1 MIRFSGP
8 RDAAGTATMG
18 MARDEGKRGLHGGFA
33 DNTGMTT
40 AFFVTGTDT
49 GAGKTFT
56 STVLL
61 HALRQRGLRAVGMK
75 PVASG
80 SSPTPEGLRNEDA
93 LALQA
98 ASDPRPDY
106 ALVNPWAL
114 REPTAPE
121 IAARLDGVEV
131 TLPPILAAFEA
142 LKVQADVVLVEGV
155 GGFLAPVNA
164 AIDQC
169 ELPRALG
176 LPVLV
181 VVGLK
186 LGCIN
191 HARMTV
197 EAVQSRGFRVLG
209 WIASDVEPTMLFPDD
224 YFEALKASLP
234 APCFGRLPHAPGVD
248 AAGLTGH
255 LRLPGGFPGG

>member
-1 MIRFSGP
+1 M
-8 RDAAGTATMG
+8 GTAG
-18 MARDEGKRGLHGGFA
+18 AEGK
-33 DNTGMTT
+33 TGMSR

-49 GAGKTFT
+49 GAGKTF
-56 STVLL
+56 SSVVLL
-61 HALRQRGLRAVGMK
+61 HALLQQGLRAVGMK

-80 SSPTPEGLRNEDA
+80 SEATPGGLRNEDA

-98 ASDPRPDY
+98 ASHPRPDY

-121 IAARLDGVEV
+121 IAARLDGVTV
-131 TLPPILAAFEA
+131 SMPPIIAAFDA
-142 LKVQADVVLVEGV
+142 LKAQADVVLVEGV

-164 AIDQC
+164 ELDQC

-176 LPVLV
+176 LPVLL

-191 HARMTV
+191 HARLTL
-197 EAVQSRGFRVLG
+197 EAVRARGFEVLG
-209 WIASDVEPTMLFPDD
+209 WVASDVEPTMLFPDD
-224 YFEALKASLP
+224 YFEALKAALP
-234 APCFGRLPHAPGVD
+234 APRRSEEGRVGTEYRP
-248 AAGLTGH
+248 
-255 LRLPGGFPGG
+255 

>member
-1 MIRFSGP
+1 M
-8 RDAAGTATMG
+8 GTPG
-18 MARDEGKRGLHGGFA
+18 DEGKRGLHGGFA
-33 DNTGMTT
+33 NNGGMTT

-80 SSPTPEGLRNEDA
+80 SDETPEGLRNEDA

-106 ALVNPWAL
+106 ALVNPWSL

-131 TLPPILAAFEA
+131 TLPPIESAFA
-142 LKVQADVVLVEGV
+142 QLKAQADVVLVEGV

-164 AIDQC
+164 VIDQC
-169 ELPRALG
+169 DLPRALG

-197 EAVQSRGFRVLG
+197 DAVQSRGFRVLG

-224 YFEALKASLP
+224 YFEALKAALP
-234 APCFGRLPHAPGVD
+234 VPCFGRLPHSQGVD
-248 AAGLTGH
+248 PATLSAH
-255 LRLPGGFPGG
+255 LALPEGFPQPS

>member
-1 MIRFSGP
+1 MDR
-8 RDAAGTATMG
+8 
-18 MARDEGKRGLHGGFA
+18 L
-33 DNTGMTT
+33 
-40 AFFVTGTDT
+40 FVTGTDT
-49 GAGKTFT
+49 GVGKTVV
-56 STVLL
+56 SAALL
-61 HALRQRGLRAVGMK
+61 HAFRAHGRRAVGMK

-80 SSPTPEGLRNEDA
+80 SEETPEGLRNEDA

-131 TLPPILAAFEA
+131 TLPPIEAAFA
-142 LKVQADVVLVEGV
+142 QLKAQADVVLVEGV

-164 AIDQC
+164 VIDQC
-169 ELPRALG
+169 DLPRALG

-191 HARMTV
+191 HALLTQQ
-197 EAVQSRGFRVLG
+197 AIAARGLKLVG
-209 WIASDVEPTMLFPDD
+209 WIANHIDPAMSRFDENLQTLKTRIEAPLLGVIPAHSTPETAARQISFP
-224 YFEALKASLP
+224 L
-234 APCFGRLPHAPGVD
+234 
-248 AAGLTGH
+248 
-255 LRLPGGFPGG
+255 

>member
-1 MIRFSGP
+1 MS
-8 RDAAGTATMG
+8 
-18 MARDEGKRGLHGGFA
+18 
-33 DNTGMTT
+33 T

-75 PVASG
+75 PIASG
-80 SSPTPEGLRNEDA
+80 SEETPEGLRNEDA

-98 ASDPRPDY
+98 ASHPRPDY

-121 IAARLDGVEV
+121 IAARIDGVEV
-131 TLPPILAAFEA
+131 TMPPIVAAFEQ
-142 LKVQADVVLVEGV
+142 LKREADVVLVEGV

-164 AIDQC
+164 QLDQC
-169 ELPRALG
+169 ALPRTLG
-176 LPVLV
+176 LSVLV

-197 EAVQSRGFRVLG
+197 DAVQSRGFRVLG
-209 WIASDVEPTMLFPDD
+209 WIASEVEPTMLFPDD
-224 YFEALKASLP
+224 YFEALKAALP
-234 APCFGRLPHAPGVD
+234 IPCLGRLPNAPGADPATLTRHLSLPD
-248 AAGLTGH
+248 AFIPA
-255 LRLPGGFPGG
+255 

>member
-1 MIRFSGP
+1 MS
-8 RDAAGTATMG
+8 
-18 MARDEGKRGLHGGFA
+18 
-33 DNTGMTT
+33 T

-75 PVASG
+75 PIASG
-80 SSPTPEGLRNEDA
+80 SEETPEGLRNEDA

-98 ASDPRPDY
+98 ASHPRPDY

-121 IAARLDGVEV
+121 IAARIDGVEV
-131 TLPPILAAFEA
+131 TLPPIVAAFEQ
-142 LKVQADVVLVEGV
+142 LKREADVVLVEGV

-164 AIDQC
+164 QLDQC
-169 ELPRALG
+169 ALPRTLG

-197 EAVQSRGFRVLG
+197 DAVQSRGFRVLG
-209 WIASDVEPTMLFPDD
+209 WIASEVEPTMLFPDD
-224 YFEALKASLP
+224 YFEALKAALP
-234 APCFGRLPHAPGVD
+234 IPCLGRLPNAPGADPATLTRHLSLPD
-248 AAGLTGH
+248 AFIPA
-255 LRLPGGFPGG
+255 

>member
-1 MIRFSGP
+1 MAARGHLGKPRFH
-8 RDAAGTATMG
+8 AGIGDNGG
-18 MARDEGKRGLHGGFA
+18 MD
-33 DNTGMTT
+33 T

-80 SSPTPEGLRNEDA
+80 SEATADGLRNEDA

-121 IAARLDGVEV
+121 IAARHDGVTV
-131 TLPPILAAFEA
+131 TLPPIEAAFDA
-142 LKVQADVVLVEGV
+142 LRRQADVVLVEGA
-155 GGFLAPVNA
+155 GGFLAPVNEQL
-164 AIDQC
+164 DQC
-169 ELPRALG
+169 ELPRVLG
-176 LPVLV
+176 LPVLL

-191 HARMTV
+191 HARLSA
-197 EAVQSRGFRVLG
+197 EAIRARGLPLLG
-209 WIASDVEPTMLFPDD
+209 WIASEVEPTMLFPDE
-224 YFEALKASLP
+224 YFAALEAALRP
-234 APCFGRLPHAPGVD
+234 WPCLGRLPHAPGAD
-248 AAGLTGH
+248 PASLTPH
-255 LRLPGGFPGG
+255 LRLPEDFPSA

>member
-1 MIRFSGP
+1 
-8 RDAAGTATMG
+8 
-18 MARDEGKRGLHGGFA
+18 
-33 DNTGMTT
+33 MTR

-80 SSPTPEGLRNEDA
+80 SESTADGLRNEDA

-106 ALVNPWAL
+106 ARVNPFAL

-121 IAARLDGVEV
+121 IAARLDGVTV
-131 TLPPILAAFEA
+131 TLPPILDAFEA
-142 LKVQADVVLVEGV
+142 LTSSADVVLVEGV
-155 GGFLAPVNA
+155 GGFLAP
-164 AIDQC
+164 IRDDFDQF
-169 ELPRALG
+169 ELPRAMG
-176 LPVLV
+176 LPVLL

-191 HARMTV
+191 HARLTV
-197 EAVQSRGFRVLG
+197 EAILARGFTLLG

-224 YFEALKASLP
+224 YFEALKAALP
-234 APCFGRLPHAPGVD
+234 VPCFGRLPNSPD
-248 AAGLTGH
+248 ADPATLTEH
-255 LRLPGGFPGG
+255 LALPRGFPSA

>member
-1 MIRFSGP
+1 MS
-8 RDAAGTATMG
+8 
-18 MARDEGKRGLHGGFA
+18 
-33 DNTGMTT
+33 T

-75 PVASG
+75 PIASG
-80 SSPTPEGLRNEDA
+80 SEETPEGLRNEDA

-98 ASDPRPDY
+98 ASHPRPDY

-121 IAARLDGVEV
+121 IAARIDGVEV
-131 TLPPILAAFEA
+131 TMPPIVAAFEQ
-142 LKVQADVVLVEGV
+142 LKREADVVLVEGV

-164 AIDQC
+164 QLDQC
-169 ELPRALG
+169 ALPRTLG

-197 EAVQSRGFRVLG
+197 DAVQSRGFRVLG
-209 WIASDVEPTMLFPDD
+209 WIASEVEPTMLFPDD
-224 YFEALKASLP
+224 YFEALKAALP
-234 APCFGRLPHAPGVD
+234 IPCLGRLPNAPGADPATLTRHLSLPD
-248 AAGLTGH
+248 AFIPA
-255 LRLPGGFPGG
+255 

>member
-1 MIRFSGP
+1 M
-8 RDAAGTATMG
+8 GTAG
-18 MARDEGKRGLHGGFA
+18 AEGKHGLHGGFA
-33 DNTGMTT
+33 DNGGMTT

-61 HALRQRGLRAVGMK
+61 HALRLRGLRAVGMK

-80 SSPTPEGLRNEDA
+80 SEATPEGLRNEDA

-98 ASDPRPDY
+98 ASAPRPDY

-121 IAARLDGVEV
+121 IAARIDGVDV
-131 TLPPILAAFEA
+131 TLPPILSAFERLVA
-142 LKVQADVVLVEGV
+142 MSDVVLVEGV

-164 AIDQC
+164 SIDQC
-169 ELPRALG
+169 DLPRALG

-191 HARMTV
+191 HARMTI
-197 EAVQSRGFRVLG
+197 EAVHSRGFRVLG

-224 YFEALKASLP
+224 YFEALKAALP
-234 APCFGRLPHAPGVD
+234 APCLGRLPHV
-248 AAGLTGH
+248 
-255 LRLPGGFPGG
+255 PGGDPAQLAHHLHLPEGFPTA

>member
-1 MIRFSGP
+1 MS
-8 RDAAGTATMG
+8 
-18 MARDEGKRGLHGGFA
+18 
-33 DNTGMTT
+33 T

-56 STVLL
+56 SCVLL

-75 PVASG
+75 PIASG
-80 SSPTPEGLRNEDA
+80 SEATPEGLRNEDA

-106 ALVNPWAL
+106 ARVNPYAL

-121 IAARLDGVEV
+121 IAARLDGVDV
-131 TLPPILAAFEA
+131 RLPPIQTAFERLRA
-142 LKVQADVVLVEGV
+142 QADVVLVEGV
-155 GGFLAPVNA
+155 GGFLAPIHA
-164 AIDQC
+164 GLDQC
-169 ELPRALG
+169 ELPRALE

-191 HARMTV
+191 HARLTV
-197 EAVQSRGFRVLG
+197 EAVQARGFPLLG
-209 WIASDVEPTMLFPDD
+209 WIGSLVEPEMLFPDD
-224 YFEALKASLP
+224 YFEAVQTALP
-234 APCFGRLPHAPGVD
+234 VPCLGRLPHAPGAD
-248 AAGLTGH
+248 PATLTRH
-255 LRLPGGFPGG
+255 LALPPGFPAR

>member
-1 MIRFSGP
+1 
-8 RDAAGTATMG
+8 
-18 MARDEGKRGLHGGFA
+18 
-33 DNTGMTT
+33 MTH

-61 HALRQRGLRAVGMK
+61 HAIRQRGLRAVGMK

-80 SSPTPEGLRNEDA
+80 SEATPAGLRNEDA

-98 ASDPRPDY
+98 ASSPRPDY

-121 IAARLDGVEV
+121 IAARLDGVTV
-131 TLPPILAAFEA
+131 TMPPIVSAFEA
-142 LKVQADVVLVEGV
+142 LKAKADVVLVEGV
-155 GGFLAPVNA
+155 GGFLAPVREGL
-164 AIDQC
+164 DQC

-191 HARMTV
+191 HARLTM
-197 EAVQSRGFRVLG
+197 EAVRVRGFEVLG
-209 WIASDVEPTMLFPDD
+209 WVASDVEPTMLFPDD
-224 YFEALKASLP
+224 YFEALKAALP
-234 APCFGRLPHAPGVD
+234 PPCLGRLPHSPGID
-248 AAGLTGH
+248 PATLTHH
-255 LRLPGGFPGG
+255 LALPVGFPSA

>member
-1 MIRFSGP
+1 M
-8 RDAAGTATMG
+8 GTPG
-18 MARDEGKRGLHGGFA
+18 DEGKRGLHGGFA
-33 DNTGMTT
+33 NNGGMTT

-75 PVASG
+75 PIASG
-80 SSPTPEGLRNEDA
+80 SDETPEGLRNEDA

-106 ALVNPWAL
+106 VLVNPWSL

-131 TLPPILAAFEA
+131 TLPPIEAAFA
-142 LKVQADVVLVEGV
+142 QLKAQADVVLVEGV

-164 AIDQC
+164 VIDQC
-169 ELPRALG
+169 DLPRALG

-197 EAVQSRGFRVLG
+197 EAVHARGFRVLG

-224 YFEALKASLP
+224 YFDALKAALP
-234 APCFGRLPHAPGVD
+234 VPCFGRLPHSPGVD
-248 AAGLTGH
+248 PATLTAH
-255 LRLPGGFPGG
+255 LVLPEGFPQPS

>member
-1 MIRFSGP
+1 
-8 RDAAGTATMG
+8 
-18 MARDEGKRGLHGGFA
+18 
-33 DNTGMTT
+33 MTT

-56 STVLL
+56 SSVLL
-61 HALRQRGLRAVGMK
+61 HAVRQRGLRAVGMK

-80 SSPTPEGLRNEDA
+80 SDETPEGLRNEDA

-106 ALVNPWAL
+106 AQVNPWAL

-121 IAARLDGVEV
+121 IAARIDGVEV
-131 TLPPILAAFEA
+131 TMSPILEAFA
-142 LKVQADVVLVEGV
+142 HLQAMADVVLVEGV

-164 AIDQC
+164 TLDQAD
-169 ELPRALG
+169 LPRAMG

-209 WIASDVEPTMLFPDD
+209 WIASDVEPTMLLPDD
-224 YFEALKASLP
+224 YLEALKAALP
-234 APCFGRLPHAPGVD
+234 VPCFGRLPHSPGADPATLTSHLVLP
-248 AAGLTGH
+248 AA
-255 LRLPGGFPGG
+255 FPGG

>member
-1 MIRFSGP
+1 MS
-8 RDAAGTATMG
+8 
-18 MARDEGKRGLHGGFA
+18 
-33 DNTGMTT
+33 T

-80 SSPTPEGLRNEDA
+80 SEETPEGLRNEDA

-98 ASDPRPDY
+98 ASAPRPDY

-121 IAARLDGVEV
+121 IAARIDGVTV
-131 TLPPILAAFEA
+131 TMPAILGAFA
-142 LKVQADVVLVEGV
+142 QLKATSDVVLVEGV
-155 GGFLAPVNA
+155 GGFLAP
-164 AIDQC
+164 IREGLDQC

-191 HARMTV
+191 HARLTV
-197 EAVQSRGFRVLG
+197 EAVQARGFTVLG
-209 WIASDVEPTMLFPDD
+209 WIASDVEPTMRFPDD
-224 YFEALKASLP
+224 YFEALKAALL

-248 AAGLTGH
+248 PATLARHLT
-255 LRLPGGFPGG
+255 LPADFPGG

>member
-1 MIRFSGP
+1 
-8 RDAAGTATMG
+8 
-18 MARDEGKRGLHGGFA
+18 
-33 DNTGMTT
+33 MTT
-40 AFFVTGTDT
+40 ALFVTGTDT

-80 SSPTPEGLRNEDA
+80 SDETPEGLRNEDA

-98 ASDPRPDY
+98 ASEPCPDY

-131 TLPPILAAFEA
+131 TLPPIAAAFA
-142 LKVQADVVLVEGV
+142 QLQAMADVVLVEGV

-164 AIDQC
+164 TLDQC
-169 ELPRALG
+169 ELPRVLG

-191 HARMTV
+191 HARMTC
-197 EAVQSRGFRVLG
+197 EAVQARGFRVLG
-209 WIASDVEPTMLFPDD
+209 WIASDVEPTMLFPDE
-224 YFEALKASLP
+224 YFEALKAALP
-234 APCFGRLPHAPGVD
+234 LPCLGRLPHRPGAAPETLVD
-248 AAGLTGH
+248 SIDASPL
-255 LRLPGGFPGG
+255 LRA

>member
-1 MIRFSGP
+1 MIHG
-8 RDAAGTATMG
+8 
-18 MARDEGKRGLHGGFA
+18 EGKQAVSARMV
-33 DNTGMTT
+33 DNAGMTT

-49 GAGKTFT
+49 GAGKTFA

-61 HALRQRGLRAVGMK
+61 HAFRQRGLRAVGMK
-75 PVASG
+75 PIASG
-80 SSPTPEGLRNEDA
+80 SEATPEGLRNEDA

-98 ASDPRPDY
+98 ASEPRPDY

-131 TLPPILAAFEA
+131 TLPPIEAAFAA
-142 LKVQADVVLVEGV
+142 LKAQADVVLVEGV

-164 AIDQC
+164 CIDQC
-169 ELPRALG
+169 DLPRVLG

-191 HARMTV
+191 HARMTL
-197 EAVQSRGFRVLG
+197 EAVMARGFEVLG
-209 WIASDVEPTMLFPDD
+209 WVASDVEPTMLFPDD
-224 YFEALKASLP
+224 YFEALKIALP
-234 APCFGRLPHAPGVD
+234 APCLGRLPHAPGAD
-248 AAGLTGH
+248 PAALTAY
-255 LRLPGGFPGG
+255 LALPDGFPQAS